1 MRKIRTEQK
10 DCKVCNRCGK
20 SYLIDFF
27 CKTNSPFYENKRIPF
42 CNNCIEDYLKKNK
55 FDWNAV
61 DRLCQFINIPFS
73 PKVFEDLHEKNGNKV
88 FPIYVE
94 FCIENEYDKF
104 GWDEYYK
111 QYLILKEQNQLDEQL
126 PLLGEEKLKKLQEKW
141 GHNYVQEE
149 LEYLEQLHNGLLATQ
164 NITGALQDDQSLK
177 LCKMSLEIDNRIR
190 DGVDFDKMLSSY
202 DKLVRIADFTPKN
215 VKSATDLESV
225 GELYKWLEK
234 AGWRCKF
241 YDNVTRDIVDETIK
255 NIQSFNQRLYIDEGG
270 IGDEI
275 TRRIEALKNVNEA
288 EKFYDVQP
296 DFDSDVYD
304 TNGYEQLIL
313 DEEGDFKVGDEE

>member
-1 MRKIRTEQK
+1 MRIEQREL
-10 DCKVCNRCGK
+10 KVCEHCGR
-20 SYLIDFF
+20 SQLLDSF
-27 CKTNSPFYENKRIPF
+27 CKTNSPFYKDGRTPI
-42 CNNCIEDYLKKNK
+42 CNSCIEDYLRKNN
-55 FDWNAV
+55 FNWTAV
-61 DRLCQFINIPFS
+61 DRLCQFINIPFA
-73 PKVFEDLHEKNGNKV
+73 PKIFEDLHQKNGDRV

-94 FCIENEYDKF
+94 FCIENEYNTV
-104 GWDEYYK
+104 GWDDYYK
-111 QYLILKEQNQLDEQL
+111 QYLELKEQKQLEEQL
-126 PLLGEEKLKKLQEKW
+126 PLLSEEKLEKLKEKW
-141 GHNYVQEE
+141 GRNYVPEE
-149 LEYLEQLHNGLLATQ
+149 LEYLEQLHSGLLSTQ

-215 VKSATDLESV
+215 TKSATDLESV

-275 TRRIEALKNVNEA
+275 TRRIEALKNINEA

-296 DFDSDVYD
+296 DFDMDKYD
-304 TNGYEQLIL
+304 NNGYEELIL
-313 DEEGDFKVGDEE
+313 EEEGDFKVGDE

>member
-1 MRKIRTEQK
+1 MKLVKTPTKQCEWCEKTFTLDNFCDTNNIFYKDGKIPI
-10 DCKVCNRCGK
+10 CN
-20 SYLIDFF
+20 D
-27 CKTNSPFYENKRIPF
+27 
-42 CNNCIEDYLKKNK
+42 CIEKYLEKNN
-55 FDWNAV
+55 FEWGAV
-61 DRLCQFINIPFS
+61 DRLCQFINVPFS
-73 PKVFEDLHEKNGNKV
+73 PKTFNDLYERNGSKV
-88 FPIYVE
+88 FPLYILLCKTE
-94 FCIENEYDKF
+94 KYDSV

-111 QYLILKEQNQLDEQL
+111 KYLELKEQDLLESQL
-126 PLLGEEKLKKLQEKW
+126 PKINEEKIKKLNEKW
-141 GHNYVQEE
+141 GFNYAPEE
-149 LEYLEQLHNGLLATQ
+149 LDYLEQLHNGLLSTQ

-190 DGVDFDKMLSSY
+190 DGVDFDKLLSSY

-234 AGWRCKF
+234 AGWRCNF

-275 TRRIEALKNVNEA
+275 TRRIEALKTVNES
-288 EKFYDVQP
+288 EKLFDVEP
-296 DFDSDVYD
+296 DFDMDTYD
-304 TNGYEQLIL
+304 NEGYEQLIIE
-313 DEEGDFKVGDEE
+313 EEGDFKVGDEE